1 MATSAVSGATATTP
15 TATDRG
21 VSSMKSEDFFKILVT
36 ELQQQD
42 PLQPNKTSDMIG
54 EVSQIRSIELSKQL
68 TDSLSLMSKQQ
79 RTTGSSEMLGKY
91 ITAKV
96 TDQNGAD
103 REVSGVVTGVR
114 FDSDGSAVLELD
126 TGESIPATSV
136 TRITTADA
144 AKSKA
149 AATTSAKTKAATT
162 TPAATSTDK
171 TGQTAQP
178 RSGGLLPFLSLDAG
192 IHV

>member
-144 AKSKA
+144 AKKA
-149 AATTSAKTKAATT
+149 AATSSAKT
-162 TPAATSTDK
+162 TPAAASTDK
-171 TGQTAQP
+171 TGKTAQP